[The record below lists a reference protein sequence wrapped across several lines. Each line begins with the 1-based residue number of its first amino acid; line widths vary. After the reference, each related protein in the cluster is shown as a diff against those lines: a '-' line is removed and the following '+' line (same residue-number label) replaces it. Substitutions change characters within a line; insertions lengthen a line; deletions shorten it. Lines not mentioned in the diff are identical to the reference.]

1 MNEVAK
7 LVNEAVKGVLDKM
20 HEKDKLTQAN
30 KVQIRELQ
38 GKLKQTET
46 NVLSLLTLHKTTQTI
61 FKKTKEIQS
70 GMDEIKLGQVQQNE
84 LVEMKLLQMSS

>member
-30 KVQIRELQ
+30 KV
-38 GKLKQTET
+38 
-46 NVLSLLTLHKTTQTI
+46 
-61 FKKTKEIQS
+61 
-70 GMDEIKLGQVQQNE
+70 
-84 LVEMKLLQMSS
+84 

>member
-1 MNEVAK
+1 MNEIAK